1 MDAFLDPA
9 QKNRDDRADLVP
21 RLPGWCRPEVVVKLA
36 RGLPLEPEAPKRDH
50 RLDATQLS
58 SLHDLSDEESLTFDH
73 ACRAAAHLA
82 RSGTTE
88 DLYRLRTIIRFE
100 HDHGVLAAVAS
111 GLHELEDS
119 LQDNGHVAW
128 ELRAAA
134 RENPIAWDHI
144 GWAVL
149 AIEAKAESAQ
159 QNLREHRLP
168 TISSSSPEVE

>member
-9 QKNRDDRADLVP
+9 LKNREYRADLVP

-36 RGLPLEPEAPKRDH
+36 RGLPIEPEAAKRDH
-50 RLDATQLS
+50 RLDAAQLRA
-58 SLHDLSDEESLTFDH
+58 LHELSDEESLTFNH

-88 DLYRLRTIIRFE
+88 DLYKLRVLIRFE

-119 LQDNGHVAW
+119 LQDNTHVAW
-128 ELRAAA
+128 EFRAAA
-134 RENPIAWDHI
+134 RENSLAWDHI

-168 TISSSSPEVE
+168 TISSSE